1 MGYMA
6 TLFSTV
12 KAPPRGGAVW
22 RGGLMDYQ
30 QFYNLVVKEEELLK
44 AEDILND
51 YRLCKALAACYE
63 LQDYLA
69 GKLGEMV
76 ERGEIDDY

>member
-1 MGYMA
+1 
-6 TLFSTV
+6 
-12 KAPPRGGAVW
+12 
-22 RGGLMDYQ
+22 MDYEC
-30 QFYNLVVKEEELLK
+30 FYDFVVQEEQHLEKL
-44 AEDILND
+44 DIAGD

-69 GKLGEMV
+69 NQIAQMV

>member
-1 MGYMA
+1 
-6 TLFSTV
+6 
-12 KAPPRGGAVW
+12 
-22 RGGLMDYQ
+22 MDYE
-30 QFYNLVVKEEELLK
+30 QFYDFVVREEERLK
-44 AEDILND
+44 SQDIAND

-69 GKLGEMV
+69 NRIGEMV